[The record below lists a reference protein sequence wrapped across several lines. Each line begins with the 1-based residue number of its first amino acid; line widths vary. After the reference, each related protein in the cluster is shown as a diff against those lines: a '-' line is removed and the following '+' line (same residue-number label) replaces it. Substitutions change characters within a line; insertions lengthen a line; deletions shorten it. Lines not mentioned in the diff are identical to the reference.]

1 MAQRTRLFFEL
12 FTPEYLPPCFLY
24 NATAYCI
31 ARAENFPILY
41 TASFLHDSQRIGSR
55 RVAVFITK
63 SYHNHRYREQEWSH
77 GNIIFMDFITNLIS
91 SFQHIGYGGYWLV
104 LLISFAESLA
114 FVGAFVPGAVFI
126 ILAGFLSSQGYLDI
140 RYLIWFAAIGAIL
153 GDTISYYL
161 GTKGTKLFKNEN
173 RFLKANHLDM
183 GKKFFEKH
191 GNKSIFLGRFVG
203 LLRPIIPFVAGIS
216 GMNKKFFLFWNIL
229 SGFLW
234 SASNLLLGYF
244 FGENIGNIEA
254 WSGRLGIYIL
264 IIILLGILTWFYVKK
279 THIFTAFL
287 NHRLDRK
294 KITGLPLT
302 IMFIAFVYFLFLL
315 VGLIRGVLTSD
326 LVVNV
331 DNRIEI
337 FFYTFRN
344 PNLIN
349 FFLWIT
355 LLGKGII
362 VISIAFISSII
373 LWLTEKRVYI
383 FSLWLTITGSAL
395 ISFLGKILINRPR
408 PGGLIPFYQEPSLS
422 FPSGHATIAV
432 ALYGFIIY
440 VIWKNHTQLKYKN
453 ISLFIGLT
461 IIILIGL
468 SRLYLGVHFLSD
480 IIGGYFI
487 GLLWLIA
494 VITITEW
501 YIHKK
506 SIMFKP
512 FQISNN
518 IKYIVVGIIGLELIF
533 YGVYAYNYKPVL
545 NTYQPVINFQN
556 AKK

>member
-1 MAQRTRLFFEL
+1 
-12 FTPEYLPPCFLY
+12 
-24 NATAYCI
+24 
-31 ARAENFPILY
+31 
-41 TASFLHDSQRIGSR
+41 
-55 RVAVFITK
+55 
-63 SYHNHRYREQEWSH
+63 
-77 GNIIFMDFITNLIS
+77 MDFITNLIS

-302 IMFIAFVYFLFLL
+302 IMFIALVYFLFLL

-545 NTYQPVINFQN
+545 NTYQPVITL
-556 AKK
+556 